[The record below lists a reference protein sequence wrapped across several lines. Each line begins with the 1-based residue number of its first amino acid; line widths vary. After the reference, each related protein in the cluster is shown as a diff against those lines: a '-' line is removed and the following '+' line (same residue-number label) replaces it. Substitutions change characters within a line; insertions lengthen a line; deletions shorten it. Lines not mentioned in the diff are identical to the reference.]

1 MKITI
6 LIAATAGL
14 LLAAGCASPETHE
27 ADRGLEGTLRSEIDQ
42 RHVDIDVHHGI
53 VRLQGHVPTAS
64 DRQRIDQ
71 LVRST
76 PGVVAVKNELRVTL
90 PSPGVYG
97 ANPAAIPVY
106 PGPWPVETPPAVAV
120 TPPAPVVIPEYPK
133 VQVQAWSLDDQ
144 AKADQI
150 VHQLSAAVL
159 PPTGIE
165 HVTIEVKH
173 GKVALKGL
181 VDTQE
186 ARRALI
192 AAVEQ
197 VGGLNAI
204 YDELQVG

>member
-6 LIAATAGL
+6 LLVVASTL
-14 LLAAGCASPETHE
+14 LFVAGCASPDTHE

-53 VRLQGHVPTAS
+53 VHLEGHVPTAS
-64 DRQRIDQ
+64 DRRRIDA

-106 PGPWPVETPPAVAV
+106 PGPWPEGTPPAVAV
-120 TPPAPVVIPEYPK
+120 TPPAAVVIPEYPK

-150 VHQLSAAVL
+150 VHELRAAVL
-159 PPTGIE
+159 PPAGIE

-181 VDTQE
+181 VDTEE

-192 AAVEQ
+192 SAVEQ
-197 VGGLNAI
+197 VGGLSAI